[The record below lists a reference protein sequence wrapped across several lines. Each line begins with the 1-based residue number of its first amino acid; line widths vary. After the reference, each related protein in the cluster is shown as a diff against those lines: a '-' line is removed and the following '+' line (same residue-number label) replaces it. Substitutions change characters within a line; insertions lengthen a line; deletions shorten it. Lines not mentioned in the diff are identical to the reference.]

1 MPRISSVCVSMACFL
16 FWNRP
21 GIGKLLPTSGP
32 PLNFSQPT
40 RERAFT
46 FLNGWGKKKSRG
58 KWKIQVA
65 LFINKVLLER
75 LYTQS
80 FMYHQ
85 WLLLNF
91 KDRIVFLWQRP
102 SGLKKLDIFTVWP
115 LPTPGLDN
123 LEKRKKKDVLCV
135 NPVHLCLVHI
145 TVVPV
150 GVTWGPPECWQCWG
164 SRRSYFGGIKLQ
176 LILLRVYCVNWRKVA
191 KRMMAERTMSRAL
204 LRTEYNMEP
213 STPPCPQLWHG
224 DSEGESPDACL

>member
-75 LYTQS
+75 FYTQS

-123 LEKRKKKDVLCV
+123 LEKRKKKRRLMCESCSSVFGSHHRRARC
-135 NPVHLCLVHI
+135 
-145 TVVPV
+145 
-150 GVTWGPPECWQCWG
+150 VTWGPPECWQCWG

-204 LRTEYNMEP
+204 LRTEYNVEP
-213 STPPCPQLWHG
+213 SAPPCLQLWHG
-224 DSEGESPDACL
+224 GSEGESPDACL